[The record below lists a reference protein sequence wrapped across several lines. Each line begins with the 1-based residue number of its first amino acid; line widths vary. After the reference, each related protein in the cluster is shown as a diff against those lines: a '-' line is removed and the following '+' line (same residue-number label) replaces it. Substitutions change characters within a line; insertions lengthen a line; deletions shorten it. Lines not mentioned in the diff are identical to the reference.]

1 MSPFRLFPW
10 IHREVLQA
18 ENPLTF
24 SSSRMKRRR
33 LTFGLVLPLAGPK
46 CLGVGAGPGRRYY
59 PGPRCVLYRGHAAP
73 RAITE
78 TTIPSKKRWTL
89 EGSSSSGD
97 AQAVEGVADKA
108 DAASCGRHRGLCMT
122 REVIIC
128 RHPPFINSESG
139 IDDAR

>member
-1 MSPFRLFPW
+1 MDWCYRWLGQIASAWALAQGDDT
-10 IHREVLQA
+10 I
-18 ENPLTF
+18 
-24 SSSRMKRRR
+24 
-33 LTFGLVLPLAGPK
+33 LVP
-46 CLGVGAGPGRRYY
+46 GVFCTG
-59 PGPRCVLYRGHAAP
+59 VTLL
-73 RAITE
+73 
-78 TTIPSKKRWTL
+78 L